1 MNVDEIGKLIE
12 QGRATQQSIYADS
25 RYTEETRMQ
34 LGQAAWNEAAAA
46 ARAAVQGILADTD
59 RRVADADAR
68 LQAATGA
75 HESSIN
81 HARLLTLQNEW
92 RALAEHGEFADV
104 SRAVENAVRSGDA
117 LAIRAA
123 QTAVPTL
130 KARAKADFSPLRTY
144 AGQIADLD
152 RTLPA
157 YRAELDPA
165 PLKSARAA
173 AEAAYTQRAETMTAL
188 QRIEARTG
196 ANGGP
201 GVFASVG
208 GGTFTETRQD
218 GGIRITHNRGTMW

>member
-1 MNVDEIGKLIE
+1 MNIDEVGKLIE
-12 QGRATQQSIYADS
+12 QGRATQQAIYANQDL
-25 RYTEETRMQ
+25 TEDAWAK
-34 LGQAAWNEAAAA
+34 LGLAAWNEAAAA
-46 ARAAVQGILADTD
+46 ARAAVTEILADTD

-68 LQAATGA
+68 LAATTA
-75 HESSIN
+75 QHESSIN
-81 HARLLTLQNEW
+81 HGRLLTLQNEF
-92 RALAEHGEFADV
+92 RALGEHGEWSDF
-104 SRAVENAVRSGDA
+104 SRAVEDA
-117 LAIRAA
+117 IHSNDGLAIHAA

-130 KARAKADFSPLRTY
+130 KARARADFSPLRNH

-173 AEAAYTQRAETMTAL
+173 AEAAYTQRSETMSAL

-201 GVFASVG
+201 GLFASVG

-218 GGIRITHNRGTMW
+218 GGIRITHNRQTMW